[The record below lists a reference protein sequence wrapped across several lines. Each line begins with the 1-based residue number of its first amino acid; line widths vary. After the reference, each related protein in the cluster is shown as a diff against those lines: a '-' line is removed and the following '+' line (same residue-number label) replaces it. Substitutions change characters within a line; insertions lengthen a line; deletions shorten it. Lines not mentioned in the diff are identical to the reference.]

1 MTEAEKADKLRRIVA
16 RIRGSVLNHAK
27 LHFRPDV
34 VANFERV
41 TDREDGASHLRANLD
56 SIKPSDVVALGH
68 VLYMC
73 SACDNFIYAGKLDKV
88 QRWIGFAQGVL
99 WLTGVA
105 SIDESRE
112 VNT

>member
-1 MTEAEKADKLRRIVA
+1 MSEVEKADKLRRIVG
-16 RIRGSVLNHAK
+16 RIRGSVINYAK
-27 LHFRPDV
+27 LHFKPEI
-34 VANFERV
+34 VANFERAI
-41 TDREDGASHLRANLD
+41 DPNSSAGHLRANLD

-73 SACDNFIYAGKLDKV
+73 SACDNFIHAGKLDKV
-88 QRWIGFAQGVL
+88 QRWVGFAQGVL

-112 VNT
+112 VNA